1 MKVYIQNCN
10 NIDSG
15 IINIEENMLSIKY
28 AINGTGKST
37 IGKAINAFVN
47 KDEAAEKE
55 LTPYKYLDSETDKPN
70 VTGIENI
77 NSVMIFNDDY
87 VNKYT
92 LQPNEL
98 IKNSFEVFIKTPEY
112 DKHTAE
118 IGRLLKSVSIT
129 FKAHPEL
136 DELLSVFS
144 DFEKDF
150 GKSSNQ
156 KLSKS
161 SAISKGIGNGNK
173 IVNIPSG
180 LEKYKPYLTETA
192 DGTNFKWLRW
202 QLEGKKYLEMTAQCP
217 YCTSDVTNTKDMI
230 LKVEQEY
237 NSKNVEHYNR
247 IIEEFDEILPYLSD
261 SASRIIIEIKNNIDG
276 IDSKQEGFL
285 YSIKDE
291 VSRLYSA
298 LSDLRNINY
307 FSLQNVDKIADEIK
321 SYKIELKYYPNFNS
335 DKMSEKVS
343 VINSVL
349 DELIVNAS
357 RLQGE
362 VNQQKARIKKTINEN
377 KKEINQ
383 FLSSAGYNYE
393 VDIIDSGNKDYR
405 MILKPVNIDIE
416 VLDVSNHLSYGEK
429 NALALIMFKYDVLR
443 EKPDLIIL
451 DDPISSFDGNK
462 KFAVIQG
469 LFFGKKNLLNKTV
482 LLLTHEFST
491 VIDIISVKRGDF
503 NPLPTAAFLSTD
515 NGELTETEIK
525 KSDIES
531 FNNIAKRNIQSAD
544 NDFIKLIYLR
554 RLLEFNGADGDD
566 LSWQLLSNF
575 FKSDRIIPRFIY
587 DTENRTMT
595 DEEVAE
601 AEIEIGKFIP
611 GFNYNDNYKNRLN
624 LSFLLDLYNN
634 AKNNYE
640 KLCMYRV
647 IYCENNENKIIR
659 KFVNEVFHIENEYIY
674 QLDPMKYNTIPQ
686 FVIDECNK
694 DIDTVKISN
703 T

>member
-37 IGKAINAFVN
+37 IGKAIKAFVN
-47 KDEAAEKE
+47 KDLAEQKK
-55 LTPYKYLDSETDKPN
+55 LMPYKYLNSEADEPD

-77 NSVMIFNDDY
+77 HSVKIFNDDY
-87 VNKYT
+87 VNGYT
-92 LQPNEL
+92 FQPNEL
-98 IKNSFEVFIKTPEY
+98 IKNSFDVFIKTPDY

-118 IGRLLKSVSIT
+118 IAKLLKSVSLT
-129 FKAHPEL
+129 FTAHPEL
-136 DELLSVFS
+136 DELLGVFS

-156 KLSKS
+156 KLPKS

-173 IVNIPSG
+173 IVNIPNG
-180 LEKYKPYLTETA
+180 LEKYKPYLTEAT
-192 DGTNFKWLRW
+192 DGTNYKWLRW
-202 QLEGKKYLEMTAQCP
+202 QLEGNKYLEMTEQCP
-217 YCTSDVTNTKDMI
+217 YCTSDVTTTKDMI
-230 LKVEQEY
+230 LKVEKEY

-247 IIEEFDEILPYLSD
+247 IIEEFDRILPYLTES
-261 SASRIIIEIKNNIDG
+261 SSKIIIEIKNNIDG

-285 YSIKDE
+285 CSIKDE

-307 FSLQNVDKIADEIK
+307 YSLQNVDKIADEIK
-321 SYKIELKYYPNFNS
+321 SYKIELKYYPSFNS

-349 DELIVNAS
+349 DELIENAS

-405 MILKPVNIDIE
+405 MILKPVNIDME
-416 VLDVSNHLSYGEK
+416 VQDVSNRLSYGER

-462 KFAVIQG
+462 KFAVIHG
-469 LFFGKKNLLNKTV
+469 LFFDKKNLKNKTV

-503 NPLPTAAFLSTD
+503 NPVPTAAFLSTA
-515 NGELTETEIK
+515 NGVLTETEIK
-525 KSDIES
+525 ISDIES
-531 FNNIAKRNIQSAD
+531 FNNIAKRNIQESD

-554 RLLEFNGADGDD
+554 RLLEFNGADGSV

-575 FKSDRIIPRFIY
+575 FKSDRSIPRYIY
-587 DTENRTMT
+587 GPKDRAMT
-595 DEEVAE
+595 KEEIEE
-601 AEIEIGKFIP
+601 AESEIKEFIP
-611 GFNYNDNYKNRLN
+611 NFNYNDNYKNRLN
-624 LSFLLDLYNN
+624 LNFLLDLYNN
-634 AKNNYE
+634 AQNNFE
-640 KLCMYRV
+640 KLCMYR
-647 IYCENNENKIIR
+647 IIHCDNSENNIIR
-659 KFVNEVFHIENEYIY
+659 KYVNEVFHIENEYIY
-674 QLDPMKYNTIPQ
+674 QLDPMKYNTVPQ
-686 FVIDECNK
+686 FVIDECDK
-694 DIDTVKISN
+694 DIDSLQESN
-703 T
+703 